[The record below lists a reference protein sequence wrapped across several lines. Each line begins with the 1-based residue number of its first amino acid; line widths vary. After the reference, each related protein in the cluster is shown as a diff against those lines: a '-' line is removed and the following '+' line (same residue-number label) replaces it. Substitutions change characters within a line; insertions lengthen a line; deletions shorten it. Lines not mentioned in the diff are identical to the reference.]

1 MTAAGI
7 ILAWMVILFTAA
19 AAVCGIAGNG
29 GLLASEML
37 KYAPPETTGLPE
49 REY

>member
-1 MTAAGI
+1 MKAAGI
-7 ILAWMVILFTAA
+7 ILAWAVIFFTVA

-37 KYAPPETTGLPE
+37 RNAPPEA
-49 REY
+49 